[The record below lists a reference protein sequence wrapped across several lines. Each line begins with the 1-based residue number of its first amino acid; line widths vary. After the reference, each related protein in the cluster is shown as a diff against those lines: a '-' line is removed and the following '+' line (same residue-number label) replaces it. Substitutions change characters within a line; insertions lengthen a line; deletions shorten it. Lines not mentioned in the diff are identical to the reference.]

1 MKITLFDSMIGSGGA
16 ERVLTTMA
24 NEFVEEYDVSVV
36 TFQSGPEDVFY
47 EMDSGVNVRYLD
59 LLKSSN
65 GLLEAIRQNLRRIKI
80 LRQEIKT
87 LDPDVIVSFLP
98 ENNIL
103 VTLSCLGYT
112 KPIVLTEHTDPFGTK
127 LGKVWGVLRRLVY
140 RKADVIVVLTSSA
153 KEYFESIF
161 RIPVVEIPN
170 PVYLP
175 AVKEHEELLEIPG
188 SPMTICHA

>member
-1 MKITLFDSMIGSGGA
+1 MMFL
-16 ERVLTTMA
+16 L
-24 NEFVEEYDVSVV
+24 
-36 TFQSGPEDVFY
+36 FQSGPEDVFY